1 MAFAVYYRILMYKH
15 IGSPPYNKEKGRQR
29 KMKKAVLAVLAV
41 SFAAFLAM
49 PAAAETFTT
58 ADGVLSV
65 ELPNDDW
72 KEIEDSNKWVVLS
85 DGDDIIT
92 IEHYSNG
99 EKLPDMSV
107 ADDHYVNVY
116 QAIASTQNEVFIITG
131 GVVDSEKISEVAN
144 IIVSAKVLKYDTKLA
159 VHKEDAPAPSEF
171 SVAAADKTMYV
182 TASGLNVR
190 KGWSTE
196 EELLGTLE
204 YGTQVHVTGV
214 VQKNGADYGW
224 NQISYGSG
232 SGYVSANFLSDSA
245 PAQASNSSSGSSSG
259 SGYSG
264 NVKTVYDE
272 FGESTTLYE
281 GTDGL
286 WRDKSGT
293 AYTRLSD
300 TEFQVYEGTKRV
312 YTYDI
317 SAVTNDYAPEEYSDS
332 SDGVVTAYDEFGEAV
347 TLYES
352 SDGYWYDREGTAY
365 IRHSANDFQV
375 NEGNKHLTVY

>member
-1 MAFAVYYRILMYKH
+1 
-15 IGSPPYNKEKGRQR
+15 
-29 KMKKAVLAVLAV
+29 MKKTVIAALALALAASMSVPAVAETQETQETLETT
-41 SFAAFLAM
+41 
-49 PAAAETFTT
+49 AAAETTDTSSTFTT
-58 ADGVLSV
+58 SDGVLSV
-65 ELPNDDW
+65 VLPNDTW
-72 KEIEDSNKWVVLS
+72 KEVEDPSKWVVLS
-85 DGDDIIT
+85 DGDDIVT

-99 EKLPDMSV
+99 EKLPEMAV
-107 ADDHYVNVY
+107 ADDHYVRVY
-116 QAIASTQNEVFIITG
+116 QAVASTQNEVFVITG
-131 GVVDSEKISEVAN
+131 GVVDSDKIGEVAN
-144 IIVSAKVLKYDTKLA
+144 IIMSAKVLKYDTKLA
-159 VHKEDAPAPSEF
+159 VSKEDQASTSEF
-171 SVAAADKTMYV
+171 SVVPTDKTMYV

-190 KGWSTE
+190 AGYSTDDQI
-196 EELLGTLE
+196 LGTLG
-204 YGTQVHVTGV
+204 YGESVHVTGV
-214 VQKNGADYGW
+214 VQRNGADYGW
-224 NQISYGSG
+224 YQVSYGNG
-232 SGYVSANFLSDSA
+232 TGYVSANFLSDTEPEKKDPVGPS
-245 PAQASNSSSGSSSG
+245 
-259 SGYSG
+259 YTG

-332 SDGVVTAYDEFGEAV
+332 SNGVVTAYDEFGEAV

-352 SDGYWYDREGTAY
+352 SDGYWYDRDGTAY